1 MSQTFRTFTA
11 IEIPEVL
18 QHRVTQFT
26 ARYQGWD
33 EYRWTP
39 QHHLHITLNFLGD
52 ITQQEIASVCRH
64 LEAQIA
70 ISEPFQVE
78 LAGMGAFPKP
88 DRPRIL
94 WLGVAAGAKAITQIH
109 DRVQNS
115 LQSLGLDADRQKFSP
130 HATLA
135 RLKKK
140 RRFSPD
146 VAAEIAQQSQRQ
158 FGSFDVSEIVIFESI
173 LERSG
178 PRYQP
183 LSRVKL
189 QGPSGK
195 PD

>member
-1 MSQTFRTFTA
+1 MAMRFSSISEGHAIRRYTSIIERELA
-11 IEIPEVL
+11 IEPV
-18 QHRVTQFT
+18 R
-26 ARYQGWD
+26 
-33 EYRWTP
+33 P
-39 QHHLHITLNFLGD
+39 LGGD
-52 ITQQEIASVCRH
+52 LYLIAG
-64 LEAQIA
+64 
-70 ISEPFQVE
+70 QV
-78 LAGMGAFPKP
+78 
-88 DRPRIL
+88 
-94 WLGVAAGAKAITQIH
+94 H
-109 DRVQNS
+109 
-115 LQSLGLDADRQKFSP
+115 LDADRQKFSP